1 MPKIFLVLAS
11 SSALFYSAM
20 AVIDWRGCRTEC
32 ATENPRAYFWGLLF
46 ALLFYFGFPLWWWRY
61 GLRKSIWLM
70 LGCMAPVMAVPAVL
84 RLIGLISDSDTSLAV
99 GLLISVPVRGAG
111 GMWVARRDAA
121 WRGAKIV
128 KVGKSVVD

>member
-11 SSALFYSAM
+11 GSALFYSAM
-20 AVIDWRGCRTEC
+20 AVIDWRGRRTEC

-70 LGCMAPVMAVPAVL
+70 LGCMTPVMAVPAVL
-84 RLIGLISDSDTSLAV
+84 RLIGLTV
-99 GLLISVPVRGAG
+99 MSVT
-111 GMWVARRDAA
+111 DLEL
-121 WRGAKIV
+121 
-128 KVGKSVVD
+128 VD